1 MWVKHRVPLGPK
13 LHLRLEAL
21 PGPQV
26 LTARPTPEAD
36 ILSRPSTSPPKT
48 GAVSSSTQ
56 TTTNPVAA
64 CAQTAAIAPDTHA
77 PATNTSACAAHSAGA
92 TLRERA
98 PLTHDTV
105 IGLQLRGIQ
114 DTLEPGPGILAGSAN
129 RVAALL
135 HVRHDLAAFDLAGTK
150 LGSHL
155 FHPCTFLI
163 APGHTLC
170 PPCIELPDLLVV
182 ELESIPH
189 RHHDFCIYSA
199 ARSPF
204 PSFALPGHLSCTEGK
219 DRDQRQSPSL
229 FAFHRSSSLRTT

>member
-1 MWVKHRVPLGPK
+1 M
-13 LHLRLEAL
+13 
-21 PGPQV
+21 
-26 LTARPTPEAD
+26 
-36 ILSRPSTSPPKT
+36 SRPSTSPPET

-64 CAQTAAIAPDTHA
+64 CAQTAAITPDTHA
-77 PATNTSACAAHSAGA
+77 LATNTSACAAHSAGA

-114 DTLEPGPGILAGSAN
+114 DTLEPGPGLLAGRAN

-155 FHPCTFLI
+155 FHPCTLLV
-163 APGHTLC
+163 APGHLFC
-170 PPCIELPDLLVV
+170 PPCIEVPDLLVV

-189 RHHDFCIYSA
+189 RHHDCCIYSA
-199 ARSPF
+199 ARSAF
-204 PSFALPGHLSCTEGK
+204 TSFALPDHVSCTDGE
-219 DRDQRQSPSL
+219 DRDQSQSPIL
-229 FAFHRSSSLRTT
+229 FALHRSSSLRTT